1 MDEKVFTQFLNK
13 YRVVRSR
20 DAFVPARSR
29 RESSRGSNSSS
40 TSSRGGELHD
50 RMTAA
55 PPRAAAA
62 AGPAVREFWSGLQ
75 SYLESRYSPAEAK
88 AIAAAFD
95 ELHYNSLKELNFEDL
110 DDVAGMIAKELDVS
124 LN

>member
-1 MDEKVFTQFLNK
+1 
-13 YRVVRSR
+13 
-20 DAFVPARSR
+20 
-29 RESSRGSNSSS
+29 
-40 TSSRGGELHD
+40 
-50 RMTAA
+50 MTAA
-55 PPRAAAA
+55 PPRAAATA
-62 AGPAVREFWSGLQ
+62 SGPAVREFWSGLQ

-110 DDVAGMIAKELDVS
+110 DDVAGMIAKELDVT

>member
-1 MDEKVFTQFLNK
+1 
-13 YRVVRSR
+13 
-20 DAFVPARSR
+20 
-29 RESSRGSNSSS
+29 
-40 TSSRGGELHD
+40 
-50 RMTAA
+50 MTAA